1 MQASQEFSQS
11 IQTNALGELLYYSLT
26 TPYTRMSTPCQRSHG
41 SPDM

>member
-1 MQASQEFSQS
+1 MYSQEFSQS

-26 TPYTRMSTPCQRSHG
+26 IRNSSMNIPYQCSHS